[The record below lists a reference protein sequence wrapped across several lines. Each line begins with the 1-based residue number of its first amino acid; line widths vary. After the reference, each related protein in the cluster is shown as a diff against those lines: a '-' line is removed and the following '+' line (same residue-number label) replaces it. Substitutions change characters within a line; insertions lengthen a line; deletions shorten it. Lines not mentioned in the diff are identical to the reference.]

1 MRRGKH
7 RALVVWE
14 GGKGYQLLTMSCSKS
29 TTNELRC
36 EAGVGDGSKR
46 RNCHESKSQHNR
58 QALLL
63 AHCPARTK
71 SSKLFT

>member
-36 EAGVGDGSKR
+36 ETGVGDGSKR
-46 RNCHESKSQHNR
+46 RTVMSQSR
-58 QALLL
+58 STTAK
-63 AHCPARTK
+63 HCY
-71 SSKLFT
+71 